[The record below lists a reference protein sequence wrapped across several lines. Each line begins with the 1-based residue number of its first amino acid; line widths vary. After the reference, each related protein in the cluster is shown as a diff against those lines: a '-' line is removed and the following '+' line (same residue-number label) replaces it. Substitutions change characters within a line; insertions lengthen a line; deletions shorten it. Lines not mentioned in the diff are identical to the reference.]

1 MSDQHEKKN
10 LSFSRRDRGGGN
22 VVDVLRVACVCVGCW
37 ILLSECEMICF
48 GVETHTSVPSIFSNL

>member
-1 MSDQHEKKN
+1 MKKKTC
-10 LSFSRRDRGGGN
+10 LFPGATGGGN